1 MKDSTLDMLAP
12 LLDALR
18 GYSVLDEIRP
28 AAFHLKGRD
37 FIHFHE
43 APHGAVADLRL
54 SIGRVQLPV
63 STNVQQAELLER
75 IEPQLSS
82 IESRVNR
89 RRERGS
95 KRHESGA

>member
-18 GYSVLDEIRP
+18 GYTVLDEIRP
-28 AAFHLKGRD
+28 ATFHLKGRD

-43 APHGAVADLRL
+43 TPHGVAADVRL
-54 SIGRVQLPV
+54 ARGLVQMPV

-82 IESRVNR
+82 LESHGTR
-89 RRERGS
+89 RGKRGS
-95 KRHESGA
+95 KRSERRA

>member
-1 MKDSTLDMLAP
+1 MRDSTLDMLAP

-43 APHGAVADLRL
+43 APHGAVADVRL
-54 SIGRVQLPV
+54 SRGLVQMPV
-63 STNVQQAELLER
+63 STSAQQAELLER
-75 IEPQLSS
+75 IEPQLAAL
-82 IESRVNR
+82 ESRGTR
-89 RRERGS
+89 KRHKGS
-95 KRHESGA
+95 KRNERGA